1 MAERSGF
8 FDSYIVGDSY
18 DRPYF
23 ASDFAEFF
31 ARFIGNGVF
40 YNPSTSCQIIAND
53 NMTVTVKVGY
63 GYINGFIYIN
73 DSDFTLNISPADG
86 VANRID
92 RIVLQYDI
100 AGRIIKAVVKEGS
113 FAANPTA
120 PTIQRDADYYE
131 LGLADISIIA
141 GATSITQ
148 SSITDLRL
156 NSNYCGVVS
165 NLLGDVDT
173 TTIFNQYQAWLIE
186 TQEGVSSQLQSTI
199 AQLES
204 AFDTFFNDIK
214 GTLAGDV
221 AGNLYNR
228 IVAAEGRITQN
239 ESDITSLDNR
249 LDLQERVLTAI
260 IPATGWSSVAP
271 YSVEISVPGLTD
283 SRPKI
288 NPIYSETNEVAI
300 LEDEEWGKISKIK
313 CLSNVMTVY
322 CFSETPARAI
332 NVEIVGA

>member
-120 PTIQRDADYYE
+120 PTVQRDADYYE

-186 TQEGVSSQLQSTI
+186 TQESVSSQLQSTI
-199 AQLES
+199 NELQS
-204 AFDTFFNDIK
+204 TFDTFFDGLEN
-214 GTLAGDV
+214 TLSGDV
-221 AGNLYNR
+221 AGNLYNM
-228 IVAAEGRITQN
+228 ILANTNLING
-239 ESDITSLDNR
+239 LDTR
-249 LDLQERVLTAI
+249 LDKAEHKIFTDTISTTWVGSEAPFTQQKTLSAIVTGNEVIRVSCPSSATVDQLEAYDALRLKDGGQAI
-260 IPATGWSSVAP
+260 GSFTLKAIGEKNL
-271 YSVEISVPGLTD
+271 VEI
-283 SRPKI
+283 
-288 NPIYSETNEVAI
+288 PIIIAV
-300 LEDEEWGKISKIK
+300 
-313 CLSNVMTVY
+313 
-322 CFSETPARAI
+322 
-332 NVEIVGA
+332 VGG